1 MDILLVATVIITVG
15 IISIIVTHA
24 VTRNHLKAKVHELAV
39 RNEALE
45 LQHVEAGQQLS
56 ELMKLK
62 EQADQRIFNLDK
74 YLAVAIREK
83 ELTYEQ
89 ICKLEQ
95 RMKEEKELK
104 EQLQLK
110 IQQMENYK

>member
-1 MDILLVATVIITVG
+1 MDMLLVASIVIMFG
-15 IISIIVTHA
+15 IISIIITH
-24 VTRNHLKAKVHELAV
+24 VITRNKLSAKVHELAV

-45 LQHVEAGQQLS
+45 LKHLEAGQQLS

-62 EQADQRIFNLDK
+62 EQADERLFNLDK

-89 ICKLEQ
+89 ISKLEQ

-110 IQQMENYK
+110 IQQMEKYK